1 MQQLEMENQTL
12 QQELKDKHEQ
22 LEIDRYNAETQRIR
36 ALSDHQVDG
45 NQMEMDAI
53 QQILDE
59 SEREHQ
65 RDMREQELEASKA
78 KPSEGTNA

>member
-36 ALSDHQVDG
+36 ALSDHQVDA

-53 QQILDE
+53 QKILDE

-65 RDMREQELEASKA
+65 RELAEEELERSQEG
-78 KPSEGTNA
+78 SEDA